1 MLIQLDNGVP
11 FGHPVDE
18 GNFRMLFKNTS
29 FPDVLTPEIVEPY
42 GFGIFE
48 YTTQPQP
55 KRFTKVVETTPEKA
69 QNGIFYQSWKI
80 VSLTDS
86 EKNAITEEQKALV
99 RAERNMKLFMS
110 DWTQNTNDCPLTA
123 EATENWR
130 LYRVKLRE
138 ITNQKGF
145 PWDIIWP
152 NEPSLSE

>member
-48 YTTQPQP
+48 YTAQPQP
-55 KRFTKVVETTPEKA
+55 KRFTKVVEKTPEKGP
-69 QNGIFYQSWKI
+69 NGIFYQSWKI

-99 RAERNMKLFMS
+99 RAERNMKLLLT
-110 DWTQNTNDCPLTA
+110 DWTQGLDCPLS
-123 EATENWR
+123 TEEVESWR
-130 LYRVKLRE
+130 MYRLQLRD
-138 ITNQKGF
+138 ISKQKNF
-145 PWDIIWP
+145 PWDINWP
-152 NEPSLSE
+152 KEPTLDE